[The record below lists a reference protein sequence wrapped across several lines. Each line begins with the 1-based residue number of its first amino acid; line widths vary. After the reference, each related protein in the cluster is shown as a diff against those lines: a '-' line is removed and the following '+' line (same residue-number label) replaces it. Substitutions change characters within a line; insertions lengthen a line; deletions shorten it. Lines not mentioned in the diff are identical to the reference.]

1 MGLRDWTKA
10 FRRPTPEVPR
20 PEGYYA
26 YTKQF
31 DVAVTADRLDEVKGP
46 LSPARKAEY
55 DEACKVAWDGTLA
68 WRTSIDIMALEASG
82 RIQQAKTRAELENT
96 VVTILIDHSGSMRG
110 QKVLLSIVAV
120 QVVTDLLAR
129 LGIKLEI
136 LGFTTMSWHG
146 GLSRKLWKNSGKPEK
161 PGRLCDLLHIIYE
174 SFDDPP
180 HTAHR
185 LLLNMLRS
193 DLLREN
199 VDGEAI
205 EWACG
210 RLMERTESDRIMI
223 MLSDGAPV
231 DDSTLAVNDANFL
244 FDHLKQVVEE
254 TSRKVRFAQL
264 SIGQG
269 TSALFERQR
278 SILTP
283 VDLGSSLVSLIE
295 ETILEGP
302 TQNSAEK
309 P

>member
-1 MGLRDWTKA
+1 LGLRDWTKA
-10 FRRPTPEVPR
+10 FATRKPESPR

-31 DVAVTADRLDEVKGP
+31 DVVVAADQLNEVKEP
-46 LSPARKAEY
+46 LNPARKAEY
-55 DEACKVAWDGTLA
+55 DEACKVVWDGTLA
-68 WRTSIDIMALEASG
+68 WRTGADIMALEASG
-82 RIQQAKTRAELENT
+82 RILQAKTSGELEDT
-96 VVTILIDHSGSMRG
+96 AVTILIDHSGSMRG

-146 GLSRKLWKNSGKPEK
+146 GLSRKLWKNSGRPEK
-161 PGRLCDLLHIIYE
+161 PGRLCDLLHIIYA

-199 VDGEAI
+199 IDGEAI

-210 RLMERTESDRIMI
+210 RLVKRPESNRIMI

-231 DDSTLAVNDANFL
+231 DDSTLSVNDANFL
-244 FDHLKQVVEE
+244 FDHLKQVVAE

-269 TSALFERQR
+269 TSAIFERQR

-283 VDLGSSLVSLIE
+283 VDLGSALVSLIE

-302 TQNSAEK
+302 IQNSAGK
-309 P
+309 S